1 MEGKAIETLKRYTRH
16 EQVILTDRGNS
27 AIFTAMYIAKKMN
40 PKKYMLIPDQGGWVS
55 YRTYPKMLDFP
66 IREVPTDRG
75 IIKLDKLRKYAKKGS
90 ALIINSFAG
99 YFAEQ
104 PIEEIS
110 KICKEK
116 KCLLIEDACGSIG
129 DRALCNGQISDIIV
143 GSFGR
148 WKAINLGYGGFIS
161 TNKREYFENAKEPLS
176 LIKVHESLY
185 KDLIPHLNTRR
196 LYKIMKL
203 AENVKKELAE
213 YEIFHKDKRGLNVVT
228 EYKEEIIRYCE
239 EKKYPYV
246 LCPTYIRVNEK
257 AISIELKRLEI

>member
-1 MEGKAIETLKRYTRH
+1 MEEKVIETLKRYTRH
-16 EQVILTDRGNS
+16 QHVRITDRGNS
-27 AIFTAMYIAKKMN
+27 AIFAAMYLAKKVN
-40 PKKYMLIPDQGGWVS
+40 PKKYLLIPDQGGWIS
-55 YRTYPKMLDFP
+55 YRTYPKLLNIP

-90 ALIINSFAG
+90 ALIVSSFAG

-104 PIEEIS
+104 PMEEIA

-129 DRALCNGQISDIIV
+129 DNKLCNGQISDIIV

-148 WKAINLGYGGFIS
+148 WKPINLGYGGFIS
-161 TNKREYFENAKEPLS
+161 TNKKEYFENAKEPLS
-176 LIKVHESLY
+176 LIKVHNSIY
-185 KDLIPHLNTRR
+185 KELVPYLNTRR

-203 AENVKKELAE
+203 AEKVKKELAK
-213 YEIFHKDKRGLNVVT
+213 YEIFHRDKRGLNVIT
-228 EYKEEIIRYCE
+228 EYKDEIIKYCE
-239 EKKYPYV
+239 ERRYPYV

-257 AISIELKRLEI
+257 AISIELKRLEV

>member
-1 MEGKAIETLKRYTRH
+1 MEEKVIETLKRYTRH
-16 EQVILTDRGNS
+16 QHVRITDRGNS
-27 AIFTAMYIAKKMN
+27 AIFTAMYLAKKVN
-40 PKKYMLIPDQGGWVS
+40 PKKYLLIPDQGGWIS
-55 YRTYPKMLDFP
+55 YRTYPKLLNIP
-66 IREVPTDRG
+66 VREVPTDRG

-90 ALIINSFAG
+90 ALIVPSFAG

-104 PIEEIS
+104 PMEEIA

-116 KCLLIEDACGSIG
+116 KCLLIEDACSSIG
-129 DRALCNGQISDIIV
+129 DSKLCNGQISDIIV

-148 WKAINLGYGGFIS
+148 WKPINLGYGGFIS

-176 LIKVHESLY
+176 LIKVHNSIYTE
-185 KDLIPHLNTRR
+185 LIPYLNTRR
-196 LYKIMKL
+196 LYKIMRL
-203 AENVKKELAE
+203 AEHVKKDLAK

-228 EYKEEIIRYCE
+228 EYKNEIIRYCE

-257 AISIELKRLEI
+257 AISIELKRLEV

>member
-1 MEGKAIETLKRYTRH
+1 MEEKVIGMLKKYTRH
-16 EQVILTDRGNS
+16 DHIRITDRGNS

-40 PKKYMLIPDQGGWVS
+40 PKKYFLIPDQGGWVS

-75 IIKLDKLRKYAKKGS
+75 ILKIDKLRKLAKKGS
-90 ALIINSFAG
+90 ALIVPSFAG

-104 PIEEIS
+104 PMEEIA
-110 KICKEK
+110 KVCQEK

-129 DRALCNGQISDIIV
+129 DYKLCDGNISDMII

-148 WKAINLGYGGFIS
+148 WKPINLGYGGFIS
-161 TNKREYFENAKEPLS
+161 TNKKEYFENAKEPLS
-176 LIKVHESLY
+176 LIKVHNKIYEEL
-185 KDLIPHLNTRR
+185 LPLMNTKR
-196 LYKIMKL
+196 LYRLMKL
-203 AENVKKELAE
+203 AEKVKKELSK

-228 EYKEEIIRYCE
+228 EYKEEILKYCE
-239 EKKYPYV
+239 EKKYQYV

-257 AISIELKRLEI
+257 AISIELKRLDI